1 MLKPSK
7 STRKTEKSQNLAP
20 TTQQQSTYFMLV
32 FKEIYLFIFKAI
44 WSYPIN
50 FIPLGDYYLLRGFGA
65 THNEP
70 TS

>member
-1 MLKPSK
+1 
-7 STRKTEKSQNLAP
+7 
-20 TTQQQSTYFMLV
+20 MLV
-32 FKEIYLFIFKAI
+32 FEEIYLFIFKAI

-50 FIPLGDYYLLRGFGA
+50 FIPLGDYYLLRGVGA